1 MSSTWAS
8 VVPAGTVP
16 KDYPRLL
23 DGLSARPV
31 ASVSRRS
38 PRSRANRG
46 PRAGFLGV
54 GRASW
59 STRASTSRSAPDT
72 ATRAGL
78 NSRQGRPSRDPPS
91 CGRTDWKT
99 LVFGVLPLA
108 LRARPVRRAVRDEG
122 RVLSPAV
129 VAVSVSPCSTVATE
143 DSAPVS
149 SARTFTQ
156 ADWPTLNGVT
166 VIHGFEWH
174 RGTFSF
180 DELTTGT
187 RRAGVGA
194 IVGAQSRTGRER
206 LRGSS
211 PPDIHHKP
219 DSGRPRRPG
228 PAPIRASEGLRAPV
242 AMVVSP
248 RPERAG
254 QADQDGRPS
263 GAALTA
269 INLSVVR
276 GVGSSTVVPRSVGA
290 YRPVIAGAKLREG
303 TTTILPRGRA
313 LQGVGL
319 SSDRLHPSIED
330 PVTTKTDNE
339 CGLRWQ
345 SYSLSARPSVDRLRR
360 A

>member
-8 VVPAGTVP
+8 VVPAGKVP
-16 KDYPRLL
+16 KDTAPPFR
-23 DGLSARPV
+23 RPLCP
-31 ASVSRRS
+31 SW
-38 PRSRANRG
+38 
-46 PRAGFLGV
+46 RAGFSPIPTKSGAS
-54 GRASW
+54 RASGLICGSW
-59 STRASTSRSAPDT
+59 ERRRPGPASAASR
-72 ATRAGL
+72 
-78 NSRQGRPSRDPPS
+78 
-91 CGRTDWKT
+91 T
-99 LVFGVLPLA
+99 L
-108 LRARPVRRAVRDEG
+108 
-122 RVLSPAV
+122 
-129 VAVSVSPCSTVATE
+129 
-143 DSAPVS
+143 
-149 SARTFTQ
+149 Q
-156 ADWPTLNGVT
+156 K
-166 VIHGFEWH
+166 
-174 RGTFSF
+174 
-180 DELTTGT
+180 
-187 RRAGVGA
+187 
-194 IVGAQSRTGRER
+194 IVGAASRTGCEH
-206 LRGSS
+206 LQGSS
-211 PPDIHHKP
+211 PPDVHHKP